1 MSAPLFLVT
10 VDTEEDNWG
19 EYACRHPT
27 VENLR
32 ELPTFQTLCERYGI
46 RPTYLVNYPV
56 VTSDLGRG
64 ILDELRARKAGF
76 GAHCHPWNTPPVE
89 EQVGPYASFLSNLPA
104 TLVQQKLHRLTE
116 AITLAAGERP
126 TCFRAGRWGVGP
138 GVTTA
143 LHALGYRID
152 SSVSPFVDWSAEGGP
167 DHSAHPRTAYR
178 FHPETP
184 FRPDPTGPMVQIPAT
199 IGFWQRDQ
207 DRAMARLRL
216 ARRVPR
222 VLRAVG
228 MADRLRWATLRWLSP
243 ETASG
248 KDMVRLARTLLQQG
262 ARYLNLT
269 FHSTT
274 LLPGR
279 TPFVATAADRVRF
292 VERLARIF
300 EFVQE
305 ADLRPATLESGE
317 TALASS
323 IGLAGQ
329 TTRDTRGH
337 PQ

>member
-1 MSAPLFLVT
+1 MPAPLFIVT

-19 EYACRHPT
+19 EYSCRHPT

-32 ELPTFQTLCERYGI
+32 ELPVFQSLCERHGI

-56 VTSDLGRG
+56 VTSSLGQG
-64 ILDELRARKAGF
+64 ILAELGARGAGF

-89 EQVGPYASFLSNLPA
+89 ETVGPHASFLSNLPA
-104 TLVQQKLHRLTE
+104 TLVEKKLERLTD
-116 AITLAAGERP
+116 AITVAVGERP

-143 LHALGYRID
+143 LHTLGYRVD

-184 FRPDPTGPMVQIPAT
+184 FLPDPTGVMLQVPAT
-199 IGFWQRDQ
+199 TGFWQGDQ

-222 VLRAVG
+222 ALRAVG
-228 MADRLRWATLRWLSP
+228 VADRLGWTNFRWLSP
-243 ETASG
+243 ETTSG
-248 KDMVRLARTLLQQG
+248 KDMVRLARALLHQG
-262 ARYLNLT
+262 APYLNLM

-279 TPFVATAADRVRF
+279 TPFVTTPADRARF

-300 EFVQE
+300 AFVQE
-305 ADLRPATLESGE
+305 VGLQPAILGGDE
-317 TALASS
+317 TALASM
-323 IGLAGQ
+323 IGHAGQ